1 MRATA
6 RRTQRA
12 GAAGALL
19 LLPLI
24 LASCTVAI
32 PTRQYSITLKPT
44 GWVIGY
50 QVASW
55 HHTAPYCSFPGYFGV
70 GPDSPSEVMAGYFR
84 HNDPGT
90 PPFPCG
96 EGWSVVYRGAITFD
110 LSPITRL
117 PRKIVYR
124 ATLSFTSRS
133 EFRRDTGGPVST
145 AVNCLRDIQRADV
158 DPFRN
163 QGLFPATP
171 FEREPNMRIN
181 DVTPIVQSWVVKTAP
196 NYGFV
201 FVGPDESLPY
211 NNGKCLAKINARD
224 AQLIVTYYA

>member
-1 MRATA
+1 MA
-6 RRTQRA
+6 RQCWPRTTF
-12 GAAGALL
+12 GAATL

-24 LASCTVAI
+24 LAGCTVSI

-50 QVASW
+50 QIQSW
-55 HHTAPYCSFPGYFGV
+55 RHTAPYCGPASYLGV
-70 GPDSPSEVMAGYFR
+70 GPDSPSEVMAGYAR
-84 HNDPGT
+84 YNDPGT
-90 PPFPCG
+90 GPFPCG
-96 EGWSVVYRGAITFD
+96 VGWSLVYRGAVVFD
-110 LSPITRL
+110 LTPITRL

-145 AVNCLRDIQRADV
+145 AVDCLRDVQRADV
-158 DPFRN
+158 DPFRYR
-163 QGLFPATP
+163 GLFPATP
-171 FEREPNMRIN
+171 FEREPSMRIN
-181 DVTPIVQSWVVKTAP
+181 DVTPIVQSWVVRTAP

-201 FVGPDESLPY
+201 FVGRDESFPY
-211 NNGKCLAKINARD
+211 NNGMCVANINARD